1 MYINAFSLL
10 IIYCLFLVNHD
21 LIFNAKRSYVAVSF
35 YFCRFVSYKH
45 CIWFL
50 HQARAGEYISSL
62 KGSVLSSLLDAGV
75 LFLLRFSLDDSVEG
89 VMSAAVH
96 ALRALLVS
104 SDDEVRDNHLAYRLY
119 TFATRSYK

>member
-1 MYINAFSLL
+1 M
-10 IIYCLFLVNHD
+10 
-21 LIFNAKRSYVAVSF
+21 AVSF

-45 CIWFL
+45 CTCVF

-75 LFLLRFSLDDSVEG
+75 LFLLRFSLDDSVEV

-104 SDDEVRDNHLAYRLY
+104 SDDEVRDNHLAYRLC
-119 TFATRSYK
+119 TFATSSLQVTTTFPICLILGVLG